1 MTGTRSLLTQPS
13 VTSSEID
20 IPIEEKKTFVQEN
33 EYSHI
38 FRLDSQRP
46 KITSREGSA
55 RNQGELDYNG
65 LKP

>member
-1 MTGTRSLLTQPS
+1 